1 MDVRFWGPQFWA
13 TLEFLAFNYPQN
25 PSDQDRQNMKTLYS
39 LLPELL
45 PCSSCQTHFAQL
57 LKDYPIQLDSRDTLT
72 RWLVEAHNRVNDRL
86 KKPRVTYDFVADK
99 YQQMRGTCE
108 MGQLK
113 AHSSQKT
120 YKDSGECHDKHMKSI
135 WILVIILVLLM
146 ILAFFTYGMCKKSQ
160 NAPVTSLPDVG
171 FE

>member
-25 PSDQDRQNMKTLYS
+25 PSSQDRQNMKTLYA
-39 LLPELL
+39 LLPEML
-45 PCSSCQTHFAQL
+45 PCTSCRTHFAQL
-57 LKDYPIQLDSRDTLT
+57 LKDFPVQLDSRDTLT

-86 KKPRVTYDFVADK
+86 KKPRVAYEVVADK

-113 AHSSQKT
+113 AHESSS
-120 YKDSGECHDKHMKSI
+120 YKGGECQDSKKSLWVLI
-135 WILVIILVLLM
+135 GILVVLIIL
-146 ILAFFTYGMCKKSQ
+146 AGFTYMNCQKSH
-160 NAPVTSLPDVG
+160 PKVRI
-171 FE
+171 E

>member
-13 TLEFLAFNYPQN
+13 TLEFLAFNYPQD
-25 PSDQDRQNMKTLYS
+25 PSNQDKQNMKTLYS

-57 LKDYPIQLDSRDTLT
+57 LKDFPIQLDNRDTLT

-86 KKPRVTYDFVADK
+86 KKPRVAYEVVADK

-113 AHSSQKT
+113 HHDSHKDQKKIT
-120 YKDSGECHDKHMKSI
+120 ECQNSKKSL
-135 WILVIILVLLM
+135 WILVG
-146 ILAFFTYGMCKKSQ
+146 ILAVLIVLAGLTYLNCQRSHKLRLSVPSG
-160 NAPVTSLPDVG
+160 NL
-171 FE
+171 E